1 MYRNYGLKRG
11 CLVSIAVTQA
21 FIPYP
26 YRFWHHIRR
35 LNRVLHALAA
45 ADTYLTWQHAQG
57 MLGVDTIM
65 FAAQQAGHVL
75 PIGTGGRA
83 AGLLAILPL

>member
-1 MYRNYGLKRG
+1 MK
-11 CLVSIAVTQA
+11 AVTRI
-21 FIPYP
+21 FMTYP

-35 LNRVLHALAA
+35 IDSFLHASAA
-45 ADTYLTWQHAQG
+45 ANTYLTWQHAQG
-57 MLGVDTIM
+57 MLGVNAIM

-75 PIGTGGRA
+75 PIATGRRA